1 MPAPRTWLALSLALA
16 LLIAIRGAALLWP
29 ADLAATSPELDALRA
44 CRTQLAA
51 YTGARL
57 QALQAREGQLRKQ
70 LWTQESFTY
79 WKKTTLPDG
88 WLVQD
93 LGPTEARSAQAHRY
107 AFTRPGAGWAQWPET
122 LALLGA
128 LEAHECIVV
137 QNVSL
142 AAKPGARAF
151 SQCVIVA
158 AFFLVEEPRKN
169 VALEEKSDASHP

>member
-1 MPAPRTWLALSLALA
+1 MPSPRTWLALSIALA

-44 CRTQLAA
+44 RRAQLAA
-51 YTGARL
+51 YTGSRL
-57 QALQAREGQLRKQ
+57 QTLQARESQLRKL
-70 LWTQESFTY
+70 LWTPESLAY
-79 WKKTTLPDG
+79 WKKSNLPDG

-93 LGPTEARSAQAHRY
+93 LGPAEARTGRAHRY

-158 AFFLVEEPRKN
+158 AFFVAEEPLK
-169 VALEEKSDASHP
+169 AAPSEDKAASVHN